1 MSTFQLLSQEEQE
14 KLRKIWDTDYQ
25 TIVIGKDNGVPF
37 LKYVFELHFKLFGET
52 CSNCPNK
59 ISGYIQKIKKLNT
72 ETIVETKKK
81 NTFVLQTG
89 TIIPVPGTSESY
101 SNANITD
108 EKAVALLA
116 ANKNRK
122 ALFATLPKDW
132 EEQVKIFIANKPNA
146 EAPAQKVIG
155 VKIGENVVTVEE
167 SLSLLEKLNVSTK
180 ATTISGIEGVIKKL
194 SEELAKELVV
204 LADALASSKAPVV
217 NTDKGSEEGS
227 EERTKEDVEFELATA
242 EQELEDLIAIAPQDT
257 EAIKV
262 AEEKAKA
269 LKEELEKL

>member
-1 MSTFQLLSQEEQE
+1 MSTFQNLSQVEQV
-14 KLRKIWDTDYQ
+14 KLKKIWDTDYQ
-25 TIVIGKDNGVPF
+25 TIVRGKDDGVPF
-37 LKYVFELHFKLFGET
+37 LKYVFELHYKLFGET

-59 ISGYIQKIKKLNT
+59 ISGYIQKLKKLNT

-108 EKAVALLA
+108 EKAIQLLSE
-116 ANKNRK
+116 NQNRK
-122 ALFATLPKDW
+122 SLFASLPKDW
-132 EEQVKIFIANKPNA
+132 EEQVKAFIANKPNA
-146 EAPAQKVIG
+146 DAPSLKVVG
-155 VKIGENVVTVEE
+155 VKIGENVLTVEE
-167 SLSLLEKLNVSTK
+167 ALSLLEKLNVSTK
-180 ATTISGIEGVIKKL
+180 ATTISGVDGVIKKL
-194 SEELAKELVV
+194 AEEVANELVM
-204 LADALASSKAPVV
+204 LADALSASKTPVV
-217 NTDKGSEEGS
+217 DAVTETGSK
-227 EERTKEDVEFELATA
+227 ERTKEDVEFELASA
-242 EQELEDLIAIAPQDT
+242 EQELDDLIAIAPQDA